1 MTTTALDA
9 YRARLRRV
17 LEHIEQDLEAD
28 LSVER
33 LSAVAA
39 FSKFHFHRQFSELF
53 GLSVGRYVQLLRL
66 KRASY
71 QLVFRPELRVIE
83 VALASGY
90 DSHEAFSRAF
100 KKAFGQTP
108 SEFREQPAWHPWL
121 ETYQPM
127 SELRSS
133 HMTNDHDPE
142 DVRIIDFAPLRVA
155 VLEHRGDPRRLFET
169 IRSFVEWRK
178 QNGLRKDRSRTFNI
192 LYDDPFETQA
202 ARFRFD
208 LCAAIEGEV
217 PDNTLGV
224 YERTIP
230 GGRCATLRHVGSD
243 DTLGE
248 SVRYLY
254 GTWLP
259 ASGEEVRDFPL
270 YLERVRFFPDV
281 PENEAVL
288 DLYLPLR

>member
-1 MTTTALDA
+1 MTHD
-9 YRARLRRV
+9 
-17 LEHIEQDLEAD
+17 
-28 LSVER
+28 
-33 LSAVAA
+33 
-39 FSKFHFHRQFSELF
+39 
-53 GLSVGRYVQLLRL
+53 
-66 KRASY
+66 
-71 QLVFRPELRVIE
+71 
-83 VALASGY
+83 
-90 DSHEAFSRAF
+90 HE
-100 KKAFGQTP
+100 
-108 SEFREQPAWHPWL
+108 PA
-121 ETYQPM
+121 
-127 SELRSS
+127 
-133 HMTNDHDPE
+133 
-142 DVRIIDFAPLRVA
+142 DVRIVELAPLRVA

-169 IRSFVEWRK
+169 IRSFIEWRK
-178 QNGLRKDRSRTFNI
+178 QNGLGRDTSRTFNI
-192 LYDDPFETQA
+192 LYDDPFETPA

-208 LCAAIEGEV
+208 LCATIAGDV

-230 GGRCATLRHVGSD
+230 GGRCATLRHLGSD

-270 YLERVRFFPDV
+270 FLERVRFFPDV